1 MGAAKNR
8 ARREAH
14 LFTEIEGRVHHL
26 GIGMPAPGF
35 YDDSAFLHAGQADP
49 KLIELYAQYV
59 QHRPRTAEEDARTSA
74 IVPRLT
80 AIIARQVAVLERPGA
95 CVDGSLLLSRSLDRL
110 GVWNYIAAGGF
121 NAELTARRA
130 LGKRYLWV
138 VDRLD
143 PGAGQ
148 LGHVWVVAPPFAVVD
163 ATIKSQGWDAPFAAA
178 MPDWLAA
185 SDTQLAAMTVEDII
199 ASEVREAYFRKTGQ
213 LDSNLHRMLRP
224 DLVAVSEKF
233 PGRKLEIGSV
243 RLRYLPTGI
252 CASDDQLEGI
262 GTLSGLDGARIWAD
276 YIVPAFATYPE

>member
-1 MGAAKNR
+1 MTKF
-8 ARREAH
+8 
-14 LFTEIEGRVHHL
+14 LFTEIEARVNGL
-26 GIGMPAPGF
+26 GIGMLAPGF
-35 YDDSAFLHAGQADP
+35 YDDPAFLRVEQKDP
-49 KLIELYAQYV
+49 KLLELYAQYV
-59 QHRPRTAEEDARTSA
+59 LHRPRTAEEDARTTA

-80 AIIARQVAVLERPGA
+80 AIIAGQVAALERPGA

-110 GVWNYIAAGGF
+110 GVWNYIVAGGF
-121 NAELTARRA
+121 NAELTARPT

-138 VDRLD
+138 VDSLD

-148 LGHVWVVAPPFAVVD
+148 LGHVWVVAPPFAIVD

-185 SDTQLAAMTVEDII
+185 TDTQLATMTVEDII
-199 ASEVREAYFRKTGQ
+199 ASEVREAHFRETGQ
-213 LDSNLHRMLRP
+213 LDSNLYRMLHP

-252 CASDDQLEGI
+252 RASDDQHEEI
-262 GTLSGLDGARIWAD
+262 GALSGLNGARIWAD
-276 YIVPAFATYPE
+276 YIAPAFATNPE